1 MNEISPQLR
10 VIALVVHRPHELGL
24 EIVSVRNFE
33 IVSIRI
39 FEIVSVYLESSI
51 CITTSGAACK
61 EIDDDD
67 DGDDDD
73 DHHHHNDYLSTLEPR
88 LPVNGEGE
96 EGVPGNST
104 NPTQHVVGR
113 RVPDQKKQRL

>member
-1 MNEISPQLR
+1 M
-10 VIALVVHRPHELGL
+10 GF

-67 DGDDDD
+67 D
-73 DHHHHNDYLSTLEPR
+73 DHDHHNDYLSTLEPR
-88 LPVNGEGE
+88 LPVDGKGEK
-96 EGVPGNST
+96 GVPGNTT
-104 NPTQHVVGR
+104 NTAQHVVGR

>member
-1 MNEISPQLR
+1 MQLR

-61 EIDDDD
+61 EI
-67 DGDDDD
+67 GDDDD

-88 LPVNGEGE
+88 LPVDGEGE
-96 EGVPGNST
+96 EGVPGNTT
-104 NPTQHVVGR
+104 NPAQHVVGR
-113 RVPDQKKQRL
+113 RVPDQKKQRLLKHVYNTQGG